1 MGERGG
7 VIARAREGR
16 GGLKLGRER
25 GGRVIVGER
34 EGGVKVGERERGER
48 GIQELSTSL
57 LRSEKSY

>member
-7 VIARAREGR
+7 HSKGERGE

-34 EGGVKVGERERGER
+34 EGGSKLGRGRGER
-48 GIQELSTSL
+48 GEF
-57 LRSEKSY
+57 KS

>member
-7 VIARAREGR
+7 HSKGERGK

-25 GGRVIVGER
+25 GGRVIVGKEKR
-34 EGGVKVGERERGER
+34 GQSWGERERGER

>member
-7 VIARAREGR
+7 HSKGERGK

-34 EGGVKVGERERGER
+34 EEGSKLGREREGREGNSR
-48 GIQELSTSL
+48 AKHLFV
-57 LRSEKSY
+57 KK